1 MVIFKIIY
9 LRDFIYYKT
18 EIMNDMKLKIADTD
32 LTFKVKNIQEEI
44 YFNIIIS
51 IYDNIIYNKNKVVIK
66 LIKI

>member
-32 LTFKVKNIQEEI
+32 LTFKLKNI
-44 YFNIIIS
+44 Y
-51 IYDNIIYNKNKVVIK
+51 K
-66 LIKI
+66 